1 MSTRS
6 FRRRLDRLERA
17 ITETKEQSK
26 DRLAKF
32 TVDPALVNAL
42 RDDHQRLSELN
53 HREFLALNDKESE
66 GLTVAEMEEKAILD
80 KRIADS
86 VKLLRLPSGYGAKE
100 AELDRRRLRVF
111 EQERNRME
119 PRARSSYVED
129 AEEEQLRARFSAF
142 EVTPEGRGR
151 KQMRELQLPVFIQQY
166 DGKSNTFDQYELA
179 RLEKLYP
186 PLELPPDPESE
197 DVKRLVRMMDERG

>member
-1 MSTRS
+1 MSPRS

-17 ITETKEQSK
+17 LNEAKEQNK

-32 TVDPALVNAL
+32 TIDPALVNAL
-42 RDDHQRLSELN
+42 RDDYQRLWELN
-53 HREFLALNDKESE
+53 RKEFLALNDKESK
-66 GLTVAEMEEKAILD
+66 GLSVAEMEEKARLD
-80 KRIADS
+80 KRIADN
-86 VKLLRLPSGYGAKE
+86 VKLVRLPSGYGAKE

-129 AEEEQLRARFSAF
+129 AEEAQLRARFSAF

-151 KQMRELQLPVFIQQY
+151 KEMREMEFPVFIQKY
-166 DGKSNTFDQYELA
+166 SGESNTFDQNEFA
-179 RLEKLYP
+179 RLQELYP
-186 PLELPPDPESE
+186 PLELPPDPEAE
-197 DVKRLVRMMDERG
+197 DVNRLVRMMDERG